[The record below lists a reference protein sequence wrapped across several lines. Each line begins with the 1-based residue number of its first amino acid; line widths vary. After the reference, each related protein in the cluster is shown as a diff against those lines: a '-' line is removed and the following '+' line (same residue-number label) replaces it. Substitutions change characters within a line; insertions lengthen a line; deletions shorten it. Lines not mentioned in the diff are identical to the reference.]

1 MSLHG
6 MVPLRPNLGF
16 QGSTIS
22 NKKLENTL
30 PSRTFITF

>member
-16 QGSTIS
+16 QGSTS
-22 NKKLENTL
+22 VTKLENTL